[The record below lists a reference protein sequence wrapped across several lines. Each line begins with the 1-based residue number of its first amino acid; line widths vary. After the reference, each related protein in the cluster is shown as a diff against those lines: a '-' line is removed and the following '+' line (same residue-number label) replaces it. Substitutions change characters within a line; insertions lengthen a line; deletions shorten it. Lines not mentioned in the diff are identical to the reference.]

1 MNTVNLSTLAFAL
14 PTNLGSLV
22 LFVISAVVIWA
33 IIRFV
38 FKLAHKVFTLGC
50 AAVVII
56 GVLVI
61 ISHLVK

>member
-1 MNTVNLSTLAFAL
+1 MDAMPLSNIALTLPSNMNNLI
-14 PTNLGSLV
+14 

-38 FKLAHKVFTLGC
+38 FKLAHKIITFGC

-56 GVLVI
+56 GILLI
-61 ISHLVK
+61 ISRLVK